1 MDGNDVRKSYYLSI
15 LTPIMKLYGFTMKN
29 NQNHIL
35 TKVISKKYENI
46 MVQIESKSF
55 LQEIDEI
62 ASTKILEESFIK
74 LNFTK
79 IFKVPSK

>member
-1 MDGNDVRKSYYLSI
+1 MDAADVRKSYYLSI
-15 LTPIMKLYGFTMKN
+15 LTPLMKLYGFTMKN

-35 TKVISKKYENI
+35 TQVISKNYENI

-55 LQEIDEI
+55 LHEIDTI
-62 ASTKILEESFIK
+62 ASTKVLEESFIK

-79 IFKVPSK
+79 IFRVPSK